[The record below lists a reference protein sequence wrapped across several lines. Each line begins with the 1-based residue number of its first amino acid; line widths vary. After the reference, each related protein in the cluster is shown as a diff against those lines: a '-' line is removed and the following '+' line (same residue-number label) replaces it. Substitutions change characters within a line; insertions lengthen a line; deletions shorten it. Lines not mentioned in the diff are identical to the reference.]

1 MAFIEDSE
9 SLCCINCRDEKMVK
23 VQCDQNLTVDQC
35 PKCGGLWLDSGELI
49 NLFKLGDFYIK
60 NLDTSEKQN
69 VDIKDGVR
77 ECPVCRTV
85 LQLMKNNKAPEVKI
99 DRCPSCKGVW
109 LDRGE
114 LFKLGKL
121 YGK

>member
-1 MAFIEDSE
+1 MAFMEASE
-9 SLCCINCRDEKMVK
+9 SLSCINCQDKEMKK

-35 PKCGGLWLDSGELI
+35 PQCGGLWLDSGELI

-60 NLDTSEKQN
+60 NLDTSEKHP
-69 VDIKDGVR
+69 VTIKKEQR
-77 ECPVCRTV
+77 ECPVCHVV
-85 LQLMKNNKAPEVKI
+85 LQLMKNNKAPDVKI